1 MDSTSTAVADYAAFL
16 EKVKRTVYVD
26 NLSPQVTESVMRTA
40 LGQFGTV
47 KNVQFIP
54 NYTGP
59 KNMSCCA
66 LVEMECLRQAEA
78 VVSEITQFPFMMS
91 GMPRPAR
98 AFRAEV
104 EMFDDRPI
112 KPGRRIQCRWVDRKD
127 PDFEVASK
135 IKRLVRKHAAE
146 DLFLL
151 QQQLAQEEK
160 LAKQQEETLK
170 ANYKKFTIIDNVV
183 SDGTAPGLANKII
196 IRLSKLIVLDHE
208 FKSVDFSEYY
218 CSIVAIFSFKT
229 ALKWR
234 GEMGGSSLTHIYPI
248 KIHLCIALDDIFFL
262 HKFLISHHKSNPHSI
277 KAITSLLATFITLT
291 IPQLSDPF
299 LSILN
304 GYQLFTVPQ
313 VPSIPPQQHLSNQN
327 FREADEETRRL
338 LIVLAGEAAQ
348 TRGYVFFSEVQFI
361 SEEDLKVI
369 DELWK
374 NHSNKKFGYSVQK
387 RIWQLK
393 ANKDFTKFFIKV
405 GWMKKLDTEVEQYNY
420 RAFPNE
426 FIWDL
431 NDGTPEGHLP
441 LTNALRGTQL
451 LKNILNHPA
460 FEVDIEEGEGDKVEG
475 NENGGLKGL
484 RDSSKLPLSKRVLKT
499 DYSF

>member
-1 MDSTSTAVADYAAFL
+1 MSNLFRFWMYCYRLSVPSYMDSTSTAVADYAAFL

-26 NLSPQVTESVMRTA
+26 NLSPQVTESVIRTA

-59 KNMSCCA
+59 KNIPCCA

-170 ANYKKFTIIDNVV
+170 ANYKKFSIIDNVV
-183 SDGTAPGLANKII
+183 SDGTAPGLA
-196 IRLSKLIVLDHE
+196 
-208 FKSVDFSEYY
+208 
-218 CSIVAIFSFKT
+218 
-229 ALKWR
+229 
-234 GEMGGSSLTHIYPI
+234 
-248 KIHLCIALDDIFFL
+248 
-262 HKFLISHHKSNPHSI
+262 KFYNM
-277 KAITSLLATFITLT
+277 KAF
-291 IPQLSDPF
+291 
-299 LSILN
+299 
-304 GYQLFTVPQ
+304 
-313 VPSIPPQQHLSNQN
+313 
-327 FREADEETRRL
+327 
-338 LIVLAGEAAQ
+338 
-348 TRGYVFFSEVQFI
+348 
-361 SEEDLKVI
+361 
-369 DELWK
+369 
-374 NHSNKKFGYSVQK
+374 
-387 RIWQLK
+387 
-393 ANKDFTKFFIKV
+393 
-405 GWMKKLDTEVEQYNY
+405 
-420 RAFPNE
+420 
-426 FIWDL
+426 
-431 NDGTPEGHLP
+431 
-441 LTNALRGTQL
+441 
-451 LKNILNHPA
+451 
-460 FEVDIEEGEGDKVEG
+460 
-475 NENGGLKGL
+475 
-484 RDSSKLPLSKRVLKT
+484 DS
-499 DYSF
+499 

>member
-1 MDSTSTAVADYAAFL
+1 MYYLIYEFDVIGMTLVVKANYDGMCFWTEKLGMSNLFRFWMYCYRLSVPSYMDSTSTAVADYAAFL

-59 KNMSCCA
+59 KNMPCCA

-183 SDGTAPGLANKII
+183 SDGTAPGLA
-196 IRLSKLIVLDHE
+196 
-208 FKSVDFSEYY
+208 
-218 CSIVAIFSFKT
+218 
-229 ALKWR
+229 
-234 GEMGGSSLTHIYPI
+234 
-248 KIHLCIALDDIFFL
+248 
-262 HKFLISHHKSNPHSI
+262 KFYNM
-277 KAITSLLATFITLT
+277 KAF
-291 IPQLSDPF
+291 
-299 LSILN
+299 
-304 GYQLFTVPQ
+304 
-313 VPSIPPQQHLSNQN
+313 
-327 FREADEETRRL
+327 
-338 LIVLAGEAAQ
+338 
-348 TRGYVFFSEVQFI
+348 
-361 SEEDLKVI
+361 
-369 DELWK
+369 
-374 NHSNKKFGYSVQK
+374 
-387 RIWQLK
+387 
-393 ANKDFTKFFIKV
+393 
-405 GWMKKLDTEVEQYNY
+405 
-420 RAFPNE
+420 
-426 FIWDL
+426 
-431 NDGTPEGHLP
+431 
-441 LTNALRGTQL
+441 
-451 LKNILNHPA
+451 
-460 FEVDIEEGEGDKVEG
+460 
-475 NENGGLKGL
+475 
-484 RDSSKLPLSKRVLKT
+484 DS
-499 DYSF
+499 